1 MIRMYFDLSSGD
13 IVRAWML
20 YGNYKKMSVEKEAEQ
35 NGIENYGCLE
45 WPDGEADIETD
56 FNNANYIFIA
66 KNDEQVGDVIATD
79 DGSKR
84 IISVRNATTTNYE
97 NVRLAFAVHQGTK
110 STEYENLYAYY
121 QATKEDIEE

>member
-20 YGNYKKMSVEKEAEQ
+20 YGNYKKMSVEKEAAQ

-66 KNDEQVGDVIATD
+66 KNDEQVDDVIATD

-97 NVRLAFAVHQGTK
+97 NVRLAFAVHEGTE
-110 STEYENLYAYY
+110 STDYENLYAYY
-121 QATKEDIEE
+121 QAAKEAIEE

>member
-1 MIRMYFDLSSGD
+1 
-13 IVRAWML
+13 
-20 YGNYKKMSVEKEAEQ
+20 MSVEKEAAQ

-66 KNDEQVGDVIATD
+66 KNDEQVDDVIATD

-97 NVRLAFAVHQGTK
+97 NVRLAFAVHEGTE
-110 STEYENLYAYY
+110 STDYENLYAYY
-121 QATKEDIEE
+121 QATKEAIEE

>member
-1 MIRMYFDLSSGD
+1 
-13 IVRAWML
+13 ML

-97 NVRLAFAVHQGTK
+97 NVRLAFAVH
-110 STEYENLYAYY
+110 
-121 QATKEDIEE
+121 